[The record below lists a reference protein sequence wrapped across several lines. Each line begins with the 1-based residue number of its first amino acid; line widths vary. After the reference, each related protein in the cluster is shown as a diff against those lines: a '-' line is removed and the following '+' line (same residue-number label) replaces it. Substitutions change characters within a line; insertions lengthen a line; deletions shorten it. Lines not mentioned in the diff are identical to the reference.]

1 MPPASYGCT
10 EVTALRISPRQARS
24 FRRGRHDHFSGA
36 GVIKVSGMF
45 RTRGRF
51 VNRPRPDNRPGR
63 PRVMGP
69 APVAESMMA
78 RPLPQCLSSRPARAM
93 TIHGQGE
100 AATYLAQ
107 ARTAG
112 PSERG
117 ISSTLTRHKSCRK
130 SSPTQVN
137 QGIRHRPAADVTLAI
152 AGWRPKHPPTWRV
165 IHGSRTLRLSGVLT

>member
-1 MPPASYGCT
+1 MPPASYGCA
-10 EVTALRISPRQARS
+10 EVTARFVFL
-24 FRRGRHDHFSGA
+24 RGRRA

-63 PRVMGP
+63 PRIMGP

-78 RPLPQCLSSRPARAM
+78 RLLPQSLSSRPARAM

-152 AGWRPKHPPTWRV
+152 AGWRPKYPPTWIRHD
-165 IHGSRTLRLSGVLT
+165 HGKPSRLR